1 MPKWEAIYP
10 APNYCL
16 SGVNPLEIHPL
27 LNLGSPGRLLTVSLP
42 SKVGRVNRKNITSVV
57 YNQMSKEPFSIISK
71 GESTISV
78 IAHVPHGSTFIPQ
91 DVRYYIMLNDADLET
106 ELILM
111 TDRFTPEL
119 FSGIAALGGLALV
132 NNYSRLVVDPERF
145 ENDEDEA
152 MSERGMGAFIQKR
165 PTSKR

>member
-1 MPKWEAIYP
+1 MQMTNE
-10 APNYCL
+10 
-16 SGVNPLEIHPL
+16 
-27 LNLGSPGRLLTVSLP
+27 
-42 SKVGRVNRKNITSVV
+42 
-57 YNQMSKEPFSIISK
+57 MSKKPFSIISK
-71 GESTISV
+71 GEPTIAV